1 MAGCL
6 SLRCSGFGAVVGTVA
21 FGADVADAGIG
32 AAHEKRQNTGTLLG
46 QLVGGDGAPD
56 GADVF

>member
-1 MAGCL
+1 MAGRP
-6 SLRCSGFGAVVGTVA
+6 SLRCRGFGAVARAVA
-21 FGADVADAGIG
+21 PRTDVADAGIG
-32 AAHEKRQNTGTLLG
+32 AAHAKRQNAETLLG